1 MICPHCGI
9 GVSIEFEEYGHVNSN
24 DEKLHEIQQGNC
36 PECNGLIVCLNSGH
50 FQNELIHGEMQN
62 VFVSKQKFL
71 LYPLN
76 SSRLVEKET
85 PSSYKK
91 DFLEACNVLPISPK
105 ASAALSRRI
114 LQQILHDEYK
124 IKRKNLVEEI
134 EEFLKNASI
143 PSYVK
148 GAVDAVRNYGN
159 FAAHPT
165 KDTNTGEIVE
175 VEAGE
180 AEWLIEVLE
189 ALFDIT
195 FVQPKRLEEKQKQ
208 LNEKLSKVGKP
219 PMKKS

>member
-1 MICPHCGI
+1 MICPHCGV
-9 GVSIEFEEYGHVNSN
+9 GVKVEFSNWVITESN
-24 DEKLHEIQQGNC
+24 DNNYQIRQGNC
-36 PECNGLIVCLNSGH
+36 SECDGLIVFLDKGTLR
-50 FQNELIHGEMQN
+50 NEQDGLFHYESLAVDTAKMIFPFN
-62 VFVSKQKFL
+62 TIQKL
-71 LYPLN
+71 EREIPDI
-76 SSRLVEKET
+76 
-85 PSSYKK
+85 YK
-91 DFLEACNVLPISPK
+91 DNFLEACNVLPISPK

-134 EEFLKNASI
+134 EEFLKNPNI

-148 GAVDAVRNYGN
+148 DAVDAVRHYGN

-165 KDTNTGEIVE
+165 KDTSTGEIVE
-175 VEAGE
+175 VETGE

-189 ALFDIT
+189 YIFDIT

-208 LNEKLSKVGKP
+208 LNEKLTKAGKP

>member
-1 MICPHCGI
+1 MICPHCGV
-9 GVSIEFEEYGHVNSN
+9 GVKFEYEYRCLELIDANDILHHV
-24 DEKLHEIQQGNC
+24 EIAQC
-36 PECNGLIVCLNSGH
+36 PECNGIIVEITIGTYYSA
-50 FQNELIHGEMQN
+50 EDGENQ
-62 VFVSKQKFL
+62 FKDSREQILF
-71 LYPLN
+71 PLN
-76 SSRLVEKET
+76 TSRVIHKEV
-85 PSSYKK
+85 PSSYRN

-114 LQQILHDEYK
+114 LQHILHDEYK
-124 IKRKNLVEEI
+124 IIRKNLVEEI
-134 EEFLKNASI
+134 EDFLKNPNI

-148 GAVDAVRNYGN
+148 DAVDAVRNYGN

-165 KDTNTGEIVE
+165 KDSGTGEIVD
-175 VEAGE
+175 VEEGE
-180 AEWLIEVLE
+180 AEWLIEVVE